1 MSTYS
6 DILAGIRANAVKTP
20 QGDGKTVLAKFLNGT
35 IGKPSAPTEKQPQT
49 EKQPPT
55 PASENAEIPPHD
67 APAQMDGTTDA
78 PDAGAPESAPET
90 PPEDTETQTDA
101 PAPEP
106 VPETMSAGALPEPDD
121 AGDIFEPPPQ
131 PKRHGARRR

>member
-20 QGDGKTVLAKFLNGT
+20 QGDGKTVLAKFLDGT
-35 IGKPSAPTEKQPQT
+35 LGKPSAQT

-55 PASENAEIPPHD
+55 PASENAEIPPPD
-67 APAQMDGTTDA
+67 APAPTDGTTDA

-90 PPEDTETQTDA
+90 PHDEAETQTDA

-106 VPETMSAGALPEPDD
+106 APETMSAGALPEPDD

>member
-35 IGKPSAPTEKQPQT
+35 IGKPTEPTEPT

-55 PASENAEIPPHD
+55 PASENAEIPPPD
-67 APAQMDGTTDA
+67 ASAQMDGTTDA
-78 PDAGAPESAPET
+78 PGAGSPESSP
-90 PPEDTETQTDA
+90 DTHPDEAETQTDA

-106 VPETMSAGALPEPDD
+106 APETMSAGALPEPDD
-121 AGDIFEPPPQ
+121 AGDLFEPPPP

>member
-35 IGKPSAPTEKQPQT
+35 IGKPTEPT

-55 PASENAEIPPHD
+55 DAPENAEIPPPEAS
-67 APAQMDGTTDA
+67 APTDGTTDA
-78 PDAGAPESAPET
+78 EIP
-90 PPEDTETQTDA
+90 PPEAPSPTDGTTDA
-101 PAPEP
+101 TAPAT
-106 VPETMSAGALPEPDD
+106 ETMSAGALPEPDD
-121 AGDIFEPPPQ
+121 DGDLFEPPQPQ
-131 PKRHGARRR
+131 KRHGGRRK

>member
-35 IGKPSAPTEKQPQT
+35 IGKPSAPTEKQP
-49 EKQPPT
+49 PT
-55 PASENAEIPPHD
+55 HASENAEIPPPD
-67 APAQMDGTTDA
+67 APAKIDGTTDA

-90 PPEDTETQTDA
+90 HPDEAETQTDA

-106 VPETMSAGALPEPDD
+106 APETMSAGALPEPDD
-121 AGDIFEPPPQ
+121 ADDLFEPPPQ

>member
-35 IGKPSAPTEKQPQT
+35 IGQPSAPTEKQP
-49 EKQPPT
+49 PT
-55 PASENAEIPPHD
+55 DAYENAEIPPPEVP
-67 APAQMDGTTDA
+67 APTDGTTDA

-90 PPEDTETQTDA
+90 PPEEADAPTDA
-101 PAPEP
+101 TAPEHA
-106 VPETMSAGALPEPDD
+106 PETMSAGALPEPDD
-121 AGDIFEPPPQ
+121 DGDLFEPPQPQ
-131 PKRHGARRR
+131 KRHGGRRK

>member
-35 IGKPSAPTEKQPQT
+35 IGKPSAPTEKQP
-49 EKQPPT
+49 PT
-55 PASENAEIPPHD
+55 DAHENAEIPPPE
-67 APAQMDGTTDA
+67 APAPTDGTTDA

-106 VPETMSAGALPEPDD
+106 APETMSAGALPEPDD
-121 AGDIFEPPPQ
+121 AGDIFEPPPH

>member
-20 QGDGKTVLAKFLNGT
+20 QGDGKTVLAKFLDGT
-35 IGKPSAPTEKQPQT
+35 IGKPTAPTEKQP
-49 EKQPPT
+49 PT
-55 PASENAEIPPHD
+55 DAHENAEIPPPE
-67 APAQMDGTTDA
+67 APAPTDGTTDA

-90 PPEDTETQTDA
+90 PHDEAETQTDA
-101 PAPEP
+101 PEP
-106 VPETMSAGALPEPDD
+106 APETMSAGALPEPDD
-121 AGDIFEPPPQ
+121 ADDLFEPPPQ

>member
-20 QGDGKTVLAKFLNGT
+20 QGDGKTVLAKFLDGT
-35 IGKPSAPTEKQPQT
+35 IGKPTAPPEAPAPT
-49 EKQPPT
+49 
-55 PASENAEIPPHD
+55 
-67 APAQMDGTTDA
+67 DGTTDET
-78 PDAGAPESAPET
+78 DAGAPESAPESAPET
-90 PPEDTETQTDA
+90 PPEEADAPTDA
-101 PAPEP
+101 PAPEHA
-106 VPETMSAGALPEPDD
+106 PETMSAGALPEPDD

>member
-35 IGKPSAPTEKQPQT
+35 IGKPTEPT

-55 PASENAEIPPHD
+55 DAPENAEIPPPE
-67 APAQMDGTTDA
+67 APAPTDGTTDA

-90 PPEDTETQTDA
+90 PSEEADAPTDA
-101 PAPEP
+101 PA
-106 VPETMSAGALPEPDD
+106 PETMSAGALPEPDD
-121 AGDIFEPPPQ
+121 DGDPFEPPQPQ
-131 PKRHGARRR
+131 KRHGGRRK

>member
-20 QGDGKTVLAKFLNGT
+20 KGDGKTVLAKFLNGT
-35 IGKPSAPTEKQPQT
+35 IGKPSAPTEKQP
-49 EKQPPT
+49 PT
-55 PASENAEIPPHD
+55 PASENAGNPPPD

-90 PPEDTETQTDA
+90 PPEEADA
-101 PAPEP
+101 PTAAPA
-106 VPETMSAGALPEPDD
+106 PETMSAGAFPEPDD
-121 AGDIFEPPPQ
+121 AGDLFEPPP

>member
-20 QGDGKTVLAKFLNGT
+20 KGDGKTVLDKFLNGT
-35 IGKPSAPTEKQPQT
+35 IGKPSAPTEKQP
-49 EKQPPT
+49 PT
-55 PASENAEIPPHD
+55 PASENAEIPPPD

-90 PPEDTETQTDA
+90 PHDEAETQTDA
-101 PAPEP
+101 PEP
-106 VPETMSAGALPEPDD
+106 APETMSAGALPEPDD
-121 AGDIFEPPPQ
+121 ADDLFEPPPQ

>member
-35 IGKPSAPTEKQPQT
+35 IGKPGAPT

-55 PASENAEIPPHD
+55 PASENAEIPPPD
-67 APAQMDGTTDA
+67 ASEQMDGTTDA

-90 PPEDTETQTDA
+90 SPEEADA
-101 PAPEP
+101 PTNAPA
-106 VPETMSAGALPEPDD
+106 PETMSAGALPEPDD
-121 AGDIFEPPPQ
+121 DGDLFEPPQPQ
-131 PKRHGARRR
+131 KRHGGRRK

>member
-20 QGDGKTVLAKFLNGT
+20 QGDGKTVLAKFLDGT
-35 IGKPSAPTEKQPQT
+35 IGKPSEPT

-55 PASENAEIPPHD
+55 DAHENAEIPPPD

-78 PDAGAPESAPET
+78 PDAGAPESAPKTPTEEAET
-90 PPEDTETQTDA
+90 KTDA
-101 PAPEP
+101 PAQELA
-106 VPETMSAGALPEPDD
+106 PETMSAGALPEPDD